1 MNTAL
6 EMTGRMEKHSLCHN
20 ISNIMRDPTMPSFAY
35 IVVYIVCVCYY
46 RSLDG
51 TFVFDDNFAIV
62 KNPDVVKGFGWD
74 VFVNDFWG
82 MPIRNIL
89 K

>member
-1 MNTAL
+1 MQQCPASPTL
-6 EMTGRMEKHSLCHN
+6 LC
-20 ISNIMRDPTMPSFAY
+20 TFASATE
-35 IVVYIVCVCYY
+35 
-46 RSLDG
+46 SLDG

-82 MPIRNIL
+82 MPIRNTL
-89 K
+89 SNKSYRL